1 MVSGVS
7 YIYLSLVNMLYQ
19 PTMKTARYSKQH
31 SKTFIAIQYIIL
43 ASICQFGRSV
53 TIGIYC
59 VQIITLALRTGIR
72 YFVTWL

>member
-43 ASICQFGRSV
+43 V
-53 TIGIYC
+53 D
-59 VQIITLALRTGIR
+59 VNLAEVSQLEYT
-72 YFVTWL
+72 VSKLLL